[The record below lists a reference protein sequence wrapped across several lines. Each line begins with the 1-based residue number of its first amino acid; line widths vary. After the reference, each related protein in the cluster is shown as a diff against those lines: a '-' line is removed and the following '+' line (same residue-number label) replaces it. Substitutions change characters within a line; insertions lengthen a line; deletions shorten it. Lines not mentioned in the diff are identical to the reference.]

1 MKMNRAYKFRLY
13 PNKSQQQVLQSHFG
27 AVRFIYNYFLEKKI
41 KVYKET
47 KKTIAWNQLANEIPQ
62 MKKQEEYMWL
72 KDVNSQALQQAVIH
86 LDKAFLNFFRS
97 GFGFPKF
104 KSKHKSKKSFCFPL
118 ANNLKIDY
126 DANRISIPKFIK
138 LKAKDNRLKCKF
150 SRKVEGVVKS
160 ATVSQDKD
168 GRYYISILC
177 EVDAQLPEKKPVLR
191 ETSRGIDF
199 GVKTFLTFDDGTK
212 IENPKFLKKSQE
224 KLIRHQQDLA
234 KIEKGTIKHKSKQ
247 EQITKLHSKIAR
259 QRKDFLDK
267 LTSTMCNDSQVDT
280 FCIEDL
286 SIKDM
291 QSENMHSM
299 NRAIG
304 DLAWN
309 MFTRMLAYKAE
320 WHGKNIVKIGRFEP
334 SSKTCH
340 ECGYVKHDLQLND
353 REWTCPNCGHSHDR
367 DVNAAKNIKDF
378 ALPNMNFNKRVG
390 STLLNG
396 NHLQ

>member
-13 PNKSQQQVLQSHFG
+13 PNKAQQQALQSHFG

-47 KKTIAWNQLANEIPQ
+47 KKTVPWNVLALELPKLKQ
-62 MKKQEEYMWL
+62 QEEFSWL
-72 KDVNSQALQQAVIH
+72 KEVNSMALQQAVIH

-104 KSKHKSKKSFCFPL
+104 KSKHHSKKSFCFPSRL
-118 ANNLKIDY
+118 SLDY
-126 DANRISIPKFIK
+126 EANRVQIPKF
-138 LKAKDNRLKCKF
+138 LRTKALDNRLKCKF
-150 SRKVEGVVKS
+150 SRKVEGEIKS

-168 GRYYISILC
+168 GRYYISILSEL
-177 EVDAQLPEKKPVLR
+177 EVQVPEKKLVLR

-199 GVKTFLTFDDGTK
+199 GVKTFLTFDNGEK
-212 IENPKFLKKSQE
+212 IENPMFLKKSQE
-224 KLIRHQQDLA
+224 KLANHQQDLA
-234 KIEKGTIKHKSKQ
+234 KLEKGTTRHKSKQ
-247 EQITKLHSKIAR
+247 EQITRLHSKIAR

-267 LTSTMCNDSQVDT
+267 LTSKMCNDSQVDT

-291 QSENMHSM
+291 QSESRHAM

-309 MFTRMLAYKAE
+309 MFVQMLMYKAE
-320 WHGKNIVKIGRFEP
+320 QKGKNVIKIGRYVP
-334 SSKTCH
+334 SSKTCSS
-340 ECGYVKHDLQLND
+340 CGYVKHDLQLSD
-353 REWTCPNCGHSHDR
+353 REWDCPECGHHHDR
-367 DVNAAKNIKDF
+367 DINAAKNIKDF
-378 ALPNMNFNKRVG
+378 ALPDMNFNKRAG
-390 STLLNG
+390 SVLSNG
-396 NHLQ
+396 NHL

>member
-13 PNKSQQQVLQSHFG
+13 PNKAQQQALQSHFG
-27 AVRFIYNYFLEKKI
+27 AVRFIYNHFLEKKI

-47 KKTIAWNQLANEIPQ
+47 KQTISWNQLANELPQ
-62 MKKQEEYMWL
+62 MKTQEEYSWL
-72 KDVNSQALQQAVIH
+72 KEVNSQALQQAVIH
-86 LDKAFLNFFRS
+86 LDKSFFNFFRS
-97 GFGFPKF
+97 NFGFPKF
-104 KSKHKSKKSFCFPL
+104 KSKHRSKKSFCFPIV
-118 ANNLKIDY
+118 NNLKIDY

-138 LKAKDNRLKCKF
+138 LKDKDNRLKCKF
-150 SRKVEGVVKS
+150 SRKVEGTIKS

-168 GRYYISILC
+168 EKYYVSILC
-177 EVDAQLPEKKPVLR
+177 EVDMQVPDKKPVLR

-212 IENPKFLKKSQE
+212 VENPKFLKLFQD
-224 KLIRHQQDLA
+224 KLAKHQQDLA
-234 KIEKGTIKHKSKQ
+234 KLEKGTTKYKSKQ
-247 EQITKLHSKIAR
+247 QQITKLHSKIAR

-267 LTSTMCNDSQVDT
+267 LTSKMCNDSQVDT

-291 QSENMHSM
+291 QSENKHAM

-309 MFTRMLAYKAE
+309 MFTSMLAYKAG
-320 WHGKNIVKIGRFEP
+320 WYGKNVIKIGRYVP
-334 SSKTCH
+334 SSKICSN
-340 ECGYVKHDLQLND
+340 CGYVKHDLQLSD
-353 REWTCPNCGHSHDR
+353 REWDCPECRQHHDR
-367 DVNAAKNIKDF
+367 DINAAKNIKDF
-378 ALPNMNFNKRVG
+378 ALPNMNFNKRAG
-390 STLLNG
+390 SVLSND

>member
-1 MKMNRAYKFRLY
+1 MNKAYKFRLY
-13 PNKSQQQVLQSHFG
+13 PNKSQQQVLQRHFG

-47 KKTIAWNQLANEIPQ
+47 KKTIAWNQLANELPQ
-62 MKKQEEYMWL
+62 MKKQKEYSWL
-72 KDVNSQALQQAVIH
+72 KEVNSQALQQAVIN
-86 LDKAFLNFFRS
+86 LDKSYLNFFRS

-104 KSKHKSKKSFCFPL
+104 KSKHKSKKSFCFPIVG
-118 ANNLKIDY
+118 NNVKIDY
-126 DANRISIPKFIK
+126 EQNRISIPKFIT
-138 LKAKDNRLKCKF
+138 LKDKDNRLRCKF
-150 SRKVEGVVKS
+150 SREVEGTIKS
-160 ATVSQDKD
+160 VTVSQDRD

-177 EVDAQLPEKKPVLR
+177 EVDTQIPEKKPVLR

-199 GVKTFLTFDDGTK
+199 GVKTFLTFDNGTK
-212 IENPKFLKKSQE
+212 IENPKFLKLSQK
-224 KLIRHQQDLA
+224 KLARHQRDLA
-234 KIEKGTIKHKSKQ
+234 KLEKGTTRYKSKQ
-247 EQITKLHSKIAR
+247 EQITKLHAKVAR

-267 LTSTMCNDSQVDT
+267 LTHQLCNDSQVDT
-280 FCIEDL
+280 ICIEDL

-291 QSENMHSM
+291 QSENKHSM

-309 MFTRMLAYKAE
+309 MFTSMLKYKSE
-320 WHGKNIVKIGRFEP
+320 WHGKNIIKIGRFEP

-340 ECGYVKHDLQLND
+340 ECGYVKHDLQLSD
-353 REWTCPNCGHSHDR
+353 REWACPSCQHVHDR

-390 STLLNG
+390 STLSNG

>member
-13 PNKSQQQVLQSHFG
+13 PNKAQQRALQSHFG

-41 KVYKET
+41 KIYKET
-47 KKTIAWNQLANEIPQ
+47 KKTVSWNVLALELPKL
-62 MKKQEEYMWL
+62 KKQEEFVWL
-72 KDVNSQALQQAVIH
+72 KEVNSSALQQAVIH

-104 KSKHKSKKSFCFPL
+104 KSKHHSKKSFCFPGG
-118 ANNLKIDY
+118 LKIDY
-126 DANRISIPKFIK
+126 DANRVQIPKFNK
-138 LKAKDNRLKCKF
+138 TKALDNRLKCKF
-150 SRKVEGVVKS
+150 SRKVEGAIKS

-177 EVDAQLPEKKPVLR
+177 ELDVQVPEKKPVLR

-199 GVKTFLTFDDGTK
+199 GVKTFLTFDNGEK
-212 IENPKFLKKSQE
+212 VENPMFLKKSQE
-224 KLIRHQQDLA
+224 KLAKHQQELA
-234 KIEKGTIKHKSKQ
+234 KLEKGTTRHKSKQ
-247 EQITKLHSKIAR
+247 EQITRLHSKIAR

-267 LTSTMCNDSQVDT
+267 LTCKMCNDSQVDT

-291 QSENMHSM
+291 QSQNKHAM

-304 DLAWN
+304 DLAWI
-309 MFTRMLAYKAE
+309 MFVSMLTYKAE
-320 WHGKNIVKIGRFEP
+320 QRGKNVIKIGRYVP
-334 SSKTCH
+334 SSKTCSS
-340 ECGYVKHDLQLND
+340 CGYVKHDLQLSD
-353 REWTCPNCGHSHDR
+353 REWDCPECGHHHDR
-367 DVNAAKNIKDF
+367 DINAAKNIKDF
-378 ALPNMNFNKRVG
+378 ALPSMNFNKRAG
-390 STLLNG
+390 SVLSNG

>member
-13 PNKSQQQVLQSHFG
+13 PNKLQQQVLQSHFG

-47 KKTIAWNQLANEIPQ
+47 KKTISWNALANALPK
-62 MKKQEEYMWL
+62 MKKQEEYSWL
-72 KDVNSQALQQAVIH
+72 KEVNSQALQQAVIN
-86 LDKAFLNFFRS
+86 LDKSYLNFFRS

-104 KSKHKSKKSFCFPL
+104 KSKHKSKKSFCFPIVG
-118 ANNLKIDY
+118 NNLKIDY
-126 DANRISIPKFIK
+126 KQKRISIPKFIK
-138 LKAKDNRLKCKF
+138 LKDKDNRLKCKF
-150 SRKVEGVVKS
+150 SRNVEGTVKS
-160 ATVSQDKD
+160 ATISQDKD

-177 EVDAQLPEKKPVLR
+177 EIDMQIPTKKPVLR
-191 ETSRGIDF
+191 QTSIGIDF

-212 IENPKFLKKSQE
+212 IENPKFLKQSQE
-224 KLIRHQQDLA
+224 KLTKHQQDLA
-234 KIEKGTIKHKSKQ
+234 KLEKGTTKYKSKQ
-247 EQITKLHSKIAR
+247 EQITKLYAKVAR

-267 LTSTMCNDSQVDT
+267 LTSKMCNDSQVDT

-291 QSENMHSM
+291 QSANKHSM
-299 NRAIG
+299 NRVIR

-309 MFTRMLAYKAE
+309 MFTRMLTYKAE
-320 WHGKNIVKIGRFEP
+320 QHGKNIIKIGRFEP

-340 ECGYVKHDLQLND
+340 KCGYVKHDLQLSD
-353 REWTCPNCGHSHDR
+353 REWTCPICGHTHDR

-396 NHLQ
+396 NH

>member
-1 MKMNRAYKFRLY
+1 MNKAYKFRLY
-13 PNKSQQQVLQSHFG
+13 PNKSQQQVLQNHFG
-27 AVRFIYNYFLEKKI
+27 AVRFIYNHFLEKKI

-47 KKTIAWNQLANEIPQ
+47 KKTIAWNQLANELPQ
-62 MKKQEEYMWL
+62 MKKQEEYKWL
-72 KDVNSQALQQAVIH
+72 KEVNSQALQQAVIN
-86 LDKAFLNFFRS
+86 LDKSYLNFFRS

-104 KSKHKSKKSFCFPL
+104 KSKHKSKKQFRFPIVE
-118 ANNLKIDY
+118 NNLKIDY
-126 DANRISIPKFIK
+126 EQNRISIPKFIK
-138 LKAKDNRLKCKF
+138 LKDKDNRLKCKF

-168 GRYYISILC
+168 GKYYISILC
-177 EVDAQLPEKKPVLR
+177 EVDIQIPMKKPVLR

-212 IENPKFLKKSQE
+212 IENPKFLKQSQE
-224 KLIRHQQDLA
+224 KLARHQRDLA
-234 KIEKGTIKHKSKQ
+234 KLEKGTTKYKSKQ
-247 EQITKLHSKIAR
+247 QQITKLHAKVAR

-267 LTSTMCNDSQVDT
+267 LTYQLCNDSQVDT
-280 FCIEDL
+280 ICIEDL

-291 QSENMHSM
+291 QSENKRVM

-309 MFTRMLAYKAE
+309 MFTNMLKYKAE
-320 WHGKNIVKIGRFEP
+320 WNGKNIIKIGRFEP

-340 ECGYVKHDLQLND
+340 ECGYVKHDLQLSD
-353 REWTCPNCGHSHDR
+353 REWTCPSCGHSHDR

-390 STLLNG
+390 STLSNG